1 MKKMLKKSVVAAAVA
16 AALATAGCE
25 KTNEPELIID
35 PVEPIVVLTFE
46 DSDYQGGVS
55 GYWTSLVD
63 SPEYGGHLLY
73 GEDPTDWTAT
83 DIEYEWCDK
92 DGTNLSGGTF
102 TEYGFS
108 FSFGGSAISNY
119 VIADETTADYTRQ
132 LSLWSEKAQG
142 KGGHNDS
149 ANFCVVYTGLGMGMY
164 PELRFADGKEYTID
178 HLYIANIAWVANS
191 LLNVAGEKGG
201 ADDWFSVT
209 ATGYDAD
216 DEVTGESEFFLF
228 EKGRIVKEWTK
239 WDLTSLGKVAY
250 IAFEC
255 KGSVMNG
262 YGLATPA
269 YFAIDDV
276 AVVKFGQGNE

>member
-35 PVEPIVVLTFE
+35 PVEEFAVLTFE

-63 SPEYGGHLLY
+63 TPEYGGHLLY
-73 GEDPTDWTAT
+73 GEDPTDWMAT
-83 DIEYEWCDK
+83 DIDYEWVDK
-92 DGTNLSGGTF
+92 GNTFLSGGTF

-119 VIADETTADYTRQ
+119 VISDETTADYTRQ
-132 LSLWSEKAQG
+132 LSLWSTKPQG
-142 KGGHNDS
+142 KGGHGES
-149 ANFCVVYTGLGMGMY
+149 ANFCIVYTGMGMGMY
-164 PELRFADGKEYTID
+164 PELRFADGKEHTID

-209 ATGYDAD
+209 VTGYDLHD
-216 DEVTGESEFFLF
+216 NVTGESEFFLF
-228 EKGRIVKEWTK
+228 EKGKIVEDWTEWN
-239 WDLTSLGKVAY
+239 LSSLGKVSY

-255 KGSVMNG
+255 KGSVENG
-262 YGLATPA
+262 YGMATPA
-269 YFAIDDV
+269 YFAIDDI
-276 AVVKFGQGNE
+276 AVEKEN